1 MTLKPVAHTKTSISC
16 SVPSAV
22 MTEFSVM
29 RSMGSVIKS
38 TLGLVNVEN
47 HSLCMEGRLHPKAYV
62 GVSFLR
68 NSGSWG
74 SCVHI
79 QPLSAS
85 PTPCSTVL

>member
-1 MTLKPVAHTKTSISC
+1 M
-16 SVPSAV
+16 
-22 MTEFSVM
+22 
-29 RSMGSVIKS
+29 
-38 TLGLVNVEN
+38 NVEN